1 MSRLQNKT
9 RIVHEKGMEMRR
21 MGAKNDMRGGGTIVF
36 IRELR
41 KNVSAFNGTNS
52 LNLIHENGMRL
63 MLCAIVQLTVKSANV
78 RRKGENV
85 KESKVHKNV

>member
-1 MSRLQNKT
+1 MLMSRLQNKT

-41 KNVSAFNGTNS
+41 KNVSAFNGTNEF
-52 LNLIHENGMRL
+52 NPRKRYAVNVMRDRATNGQVGK
-63 MLCAIVQLTVKSANV
+63 CAT
-78 RRKGENV
+78 KG
-85 KESKVHKNV
+85 

>member
-1 MSRLQNKT
+1 MLMSRLQNKT

-21 MGAKNDMRGGGTIVF
+21 TARKTICGGTIVF

-52 LNLIHENGMRL
+52 VNLIHEKGYAVNVMRNR
-63 MLCAIVQLTVKSANV
+63 ATDGQSANV
-78 RRKGENV
+78 RRQG
-85 KESKVHKNV
+85 